1 MKTILIAPK
10 LMGHLK
16 IISFPP
22 IIPMFNPAGVGVSG
36 AINSFSVLMDDY
48 YTFKGL
54 KSAYCI
60 KLLFAVRGNPG
71 NEDYFD
77 RTEIDGSLENNFFST
92 NYSNVQPRWGWWC
105 PRYGC

>member
-1 MKTILIAPK
+1 MIWRKNIFSSVTDVQPRW
-10 LMGHLK
+10 GC
-16 IISFPP
+16 
-22 IIPMFNPAGVGVSG
+22 GESG
-36 AINSFSVLMDDY
+36 AIIFGYYPELILLNSFSVLMDDY